1 MRGSDSD
8 RLHQWGH
15 PEFKKLG
22 QTYQESDEEI
32 IPIGLG
38 ATANSALDEEPNYRS
53 SRTSTTTIKVR
64 KTYKKRRLEPANP
77 PCSSGQGLID
87 EDHQTRNSKGDLDPA
102 VGTDKVTRNRKK
114 RSRRHAPVNELPL
127 IGTIDVPAV
136 PEIIDAP
143 ESVFADEHIES
154 CNSPGAPPEF
164 RVPISVKHKPVAGR
178 QPISSIKNSI
188 CLSKSTDIN
197 LHDFRLPPKTPS
209 SARSRAW
216 KPGSGFKGMTK
227 AKSIKKSAAPNLR
240 NQDKTSDLTQEVG
253 QGRHKASGE
262 HQEGGFLACRKSLL
276 ATEPPNVS
284 MPGIDPPNRAY
295 SSPDASARENR
306 TIAQREASWFSWCG
320 KLTAKHT

>member
-1 MRGSDSD
+1 M
-8 RLHQWGH
+8 
-15 PEFKKLG
+15 
-22 QTYQESDEEI
+22 
-32 IPIGLG
+32 
-38 ATANSALDEEPNYRS
+38 
-53 SRTSTTTIKVR
+53 
-64 KTYKKRRLEPANP
+64 
-77 PCSSGQGLID
+77 
-87 EDHQTRNSKGDLDPA
+87 
-102 VGTDKVTRNRKK
+102 
-114 RSRRHAPVNELPL
+114 
-127 IGTIDVPAV
+127 
-136 PEIIDAP
+136 
-143 ESVFADEHIES
+143 FADEHIES

-295 SSPDASARENR
+295 SVTTSTETSLGHISDFSASHPMLQPGRIGQSHNGRQVGFHGAASSRPSTHDDHTLGDLPISDPPQGNDISPVAS
-306 TIAQREASWFSWCG
+306 TIYPCLSDRNMGRFTFSKRGLSFSSSPMHQVKGNLDLSISSRLKRMASLPFVSPL
-320 KLTAKHT
+320 K